1 MTMCTVMIFES
12 RSATFLPHFI
22 LQNFFRAFL
31 EWLILQ
37 TVKISPIVYR
47 NVKTLLVPRVVLKAA
62 AASWIR
68 SVSLLLC
75 YCQALQEEA
84 NDQLGVLTTAEIA
97 ATTICSDKK
106 DDLKATHEVNKTLHE
121 VQTPMLD
128 VLDKLQTREQDLKT
142 ALEHLET
149 YKAQLEPVQEVF
161 SQVESTVEAQAPVDL
176 NKGEDELGK
185 VDVSDVY
192 A

>member
-1 MTMCTVMIFES
+1 M
-12 RSATFLPHFI
+12 
-22 LQNFFRAFL
+22 
-31 EWLILQ
+31 
-37 TVKISPIVYR
+37 SPIVYR
-47 NVKTLLVPRVVLKAA
+47 SVKALSVPCAILKSV
-62 AASWIR
+62 AASLSR
-68 SVSLLLC
+68 SVSLVLC
-75 YCQALQEEA
+75 YCSNQALQEEA
-84 NDQLGVLTTAEIA
+84 NTQLGVLSTAEIA

-106 DDLKATHEVNKTLHE
+106 DDLKATHEVNKSLHE

-128 VLDKLQTREQDLKT
+128 VLDRLQTREQDLKS

-185 VDVSDVY
+185 VDVSEIY
-192 A
+192 AQS

>member
-1 MTMCTVMIFES
+1 MYNITHC
-12 RSATFLPHFI
+12 
-22 LQNFFRAFL
+22 
-31 EWLILQ
+31 
-37 TVKISPIVYR
+37 VKAPS
-47 NVKTLLVPRVVLKAA
+47 VPCAILKA
-62 AASWIR
+62 SSCLSH

-75 YCQALQEEA
+75 CYSNQALQEEA
-84 NDQLGVLTTAEIA
+84 NAQLGVLSTAEIA

-106 DDLKATHEVNKTLHE
+106 DDLKATHEVNKSLNE

-128 VLDKLQTREQDLKT
+128 VLERLQTREQDLKS

-149 YKAQLEPVQEVF
+149 YKAQWEPVQEVF

-185 VDVSDVY
+185 VDVSEIQGLKGGVVTLKNI
-192 A
+192 ALN